1 MKKLV
6 PDPPPHAFIK
16 PGVSREEA
24 ISKAEEFIL
33 KAFSTAAGLPEPEGK
48 HNQAM
53 LSESLLYMRIARA
66 FMVVASGRSNQSVLI

>member
-6 PDPPPHAFIK
+6 PDPPYTYIK

-24 ISKAEEFIL
+24 IRKAEEFIL

-48 HNQAM
+48 HNQEM
-53 LSESLLYMRIARA
+53 LGESLLYMRIAKA
-66 FMVVASGRSNQSVLI
+66 FLVVASAKSTESVLI